1 MIALNLEIKHF
12 VLLNTINPG
21 KKGEKMKLTKEDMGN
36 LFDLY
41 FLLCDNEE
49 FIENLKLNR
58 MDEWWEKFF
67 IKLDEE
73 VIQKRK

>member
-1 MIALNLEIKHF
+1 
-12 VLLNTINPG
+12 
-21 KKGEKMKLTKEDMGN
+21 MKLTKEDMGN